1 MDKRI
6 VVVLIVGV
14 GLLLTSFGGKGET
27 EPDSIVGDWYSYGT
41 YKIDK
46 DDSPDDMMFHFTKDG
61 SFHNRFYRDLDN
73 KEGLITET
81 KGNYTYTGSSI
92 KWVRTHRWNG
102 SEWVPSDASGEYDL
116 SLNGDSI
123 RLTTDT
129 VDWTLTRK

>member
-1 MDKRI
+1 MEKKI

-14 GLLLTSFGGKGET
+14 VLLLTSFGGKGEAET
-27 EPDSIVGDWYSYGT
+27 DSIVGDWYSYGT

-46 DDSPDDMMFHFTKDG
+46 DDQADDMVFHFSDEGT
-61 SFHNRFYRDLDN
+61 FHNRFYRDLDN
-73 KEGLITET
+73 EEGLITET
-81 KGNYTYTGSSI
+81 KGTYSYTGSTI

-102 SEWVPSDASGEYDL
+102 SEWVPSDASGEYGL
-116 SLNGDSI
+116 SIKEDSI